1 MNWDAFGI
9 LTSVACAIH
18 CAVLPLLVSSLPVF
32 GINIVD
38 NLAFE
43 YLMIL
48 LAFLIGTFSLWHGYR
63 RHHRSIGPFLLFFV
77 GISLLTAKQVWHSYQ
92 LWLVP
97 AALVFIVAAHLKNY
111 RLSRVYRT
119 VRVRDHE
126 G

>member
-1 MNWDAFGI
+1 MVQAGKASAKRSKPSYFMAI
-9 LTSVACAIH
+9 LG
-18 CAVLPLLVSSLPVF
+18 VS
-32 GINIVD
+32 IV
-38 NLAFE
+38 
-43 YLMIL
+43 
-48 LAFLIGTFSLWHGYR
+48 
-63 RHHRSIGPFLLFFV
+63 LFFV